1 MNELYL
7 LANQWLKTTGTSQ
20 SRLASMFVT
29 KLNMPDLAQ
38 TPGKGKAKGKN
49 EINPKPENVE
59 KKTKG
64 EPKTRAGYE

>member
-1 MNELYL
+1 
-7 LANQWLKTTGTSQ
+7 
-20 SRLASMFVT
+20 MFVT
-29 KLNMPDLAQ
+29 KLNMPDLTQ